1 MKTLRV
7 ARTTKATPDQLWD
20 AITDLD
26 RWADRISGI
35 TDVTRLD
42 DGTDFGVGTRWRETR
57 IMFGREATE
66 EMEVTEIAEGRSYTV
81 EAGGRG
87 ADYTSVWA
95 IEPKG
100 DETELSMTFSGE
112 PTSLIAKIMAMTLG
126 KLFEGATRKAMEK
139 DFDDILA
146 GLAD

>member
-1 MKTLRV
+1 MKTLTV
-7 ARTTKATPDQLWD
+7 ERTTAIPASRIWE
-20 AITDLD
+20 AITDLE

-35 TDVTRLD
+35 TEVTRLD
-42 DGTDFGVGTRWRETR
+42 GGTGFGVGTRWRETR
-57 IMFGREATE
+57 TMFGKAATE
-66 EMEVTEIAEGRSYTV
+66 EMEVTAIDEGRSYTV
-81 EAGGRG
+81 KAGGRG

-95 IEPKG
+95 VEPDG
-100 DETELSMTFSGE
+100 NQSTLTMTFSAETTG
-112 PTSLIAKIMAMTLG
+112 LVARAMALTLG

>member
-7 ARTTKATPDQLWD
+7 ARTTKATPDQLWNV
-20 AITDLD
+20 ITDLD

-57 IMFGREATE
+57 IMFGKAATE
-66 EMEVTEIAEGRSYTV
+66 EMEVTKIDEGRSYTV

-112 PTSLIAKIMAMTLG
+112 PTSLIARIMAMTLG

-139 DFDDILA
+139 DFDDILS